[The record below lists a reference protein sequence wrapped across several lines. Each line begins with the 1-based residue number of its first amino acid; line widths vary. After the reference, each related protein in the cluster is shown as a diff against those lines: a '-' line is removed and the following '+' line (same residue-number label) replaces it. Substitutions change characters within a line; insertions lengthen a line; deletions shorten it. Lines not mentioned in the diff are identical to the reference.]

1 MVKNNISRSFVLTR
15 SILVAVIVLSFVG
28 IVYYVVSRD
37 KRTCAEKNQVD
48 NPNPNKKGCLDK
60 CISDPENPK
69 EYRCKTPKCK
79 RQWYKK
85 IEKAVC
91 ADCDEGQIPIKDNE
105 TGNYNCVPECNPDAK
120 PGASGA
126 CNTGNEC
133 VAVNAPDEN
142 TVYHCISQRFT
153 CAPDPVNPTRGNICI
168 RTEGTGTS
176 LAKCL
181 NVGNTGTPCSCNHK
195 QGYALNSANTACSTT
210 ACTLDGLNGWGS
222 NQDPSRNADPTK
234 TNNSNKSYYV
244 DPIIVDESKGTCY
257 AMAENGLLLDPNVD
271 KSKTTC
277 GSKTTAGDC
286 HDTNRDGW
294 KCKWL
299 PGVKC
304 TRKKY
309 DDDKCDCLGGCEAA
323 FPQSDDLYGN
333 SEYIDACPDERCII
347 AHWGNDGKPQLDCA
361 GFQYECIEW
370 GDDASP
376 AHCNPNSPRDV
387 YSIPPTNCLTK
398 KGFVPPSDNLIRY
411 GDDIL
416 LSIDNK
422 LFNQSRLL
430 FSCGNCSD
438 FDNSVTTNK
447 YDVMTFVG
455 KYGGE
460 SSPVRTDTITFKIV
474 PTFSPEDKQ
483 KAADDLMGK
492 VLKTNDA
499 FHLRAKY
506 DSKPNQPSYYYLT
519 EAKCTPGIYRK
530 YTGTNSTFQKMGAK
544 GYTSLS
550 QASSKTDQTV
560 PTATFRFV
568 DPVEDDKCTPTAAC
582 NQDST
587 PVTSKKA
594 YRLKFSESSTYPY
607 YVGLGDNP
615 LSFGNNYNRPLTG
628 CKADFLVTFGP
639 RSKTKWFIMKPQSII
654 QGQCLYFFN
663 DDGSPKTNDQIGG
676 YNPAT

>member
-1 MVKNNISRSFVLTR
+1 MVKNTTNIPKVV
-15 SILVAVIVLSFVG
+15 LVAIIVLSFVG
-28 IVYYVVSRD
+28 IVFYVTED

-48 NPNPNKKGCLDK
+48 DPSPNKEGGCLDK
-60 CISDPENPK
+60 CIAEPDNPK
-69 EYRCKTPKCK
+69 EYRCKTSKCK

-105 TGNYNCVPECNPDAK
+105 TGNYNCVPECKPDAK

-126 CNTGNEC
+126 CNTGEEC
-133 VAVNAPDEN
+133 IAVNTTDPN
-142 TVYHCISQRFT
+142 TVYHCISQRYT
-153 CAPDPVNPTRGNICI
+153 CRQDPVNSTRGHICI

-176 LAKCL
+176 LAECL
-181 NVGNTGTPCSCNHK
+181 NTGNSGGPCTCNHK

-222 NQDPSRNADPTK
+222 NQDPSRNDPTK
-234 TNNSNKSYYV
+234 TNNSNKSNYV
-244 DPIIVDESKGTCY
+244 NPIVDESKGKCY
-257 AMAENGLLLDPNVD
+257 AIAENGLLLDPNDD
-271 KSKTTC
+271 KSKTC
-277 GSKTTAGDC
+277 SSKTTAADC
-286 HDTNRDGW
+286 HNTNSDRW

-299 PGVKC
+299 PDVKC
-304 TRKKY
+304 TRKIY
-309 DDDKCDCLGGCEAA
+309 DDKNCDCFSRCEDA
-323 FPQSDDLYGN
+323 FPSGGDLYYGPQ
-333 SEYIDACPDERCII
+333 YIDACPDERCII
-347 AHWGNDGKPQLDCA
+347 DGKSQPDCA
-361 GFQYECIEW
+361 GFQYKCEEW
-370 GDDASP
+370 NSADNP
-376 AHCNPNSPRDV
+376 ARCVKNSQRDV
-387 YSIPPTNCLTK
+387 YSIPPTNCLTN
-398 KGFVPPSDNLIRY
+398 KGFVLPSDNLIRY
-411 GDDIL
+411 GDDII

-430 FSCGNCSD
+430 FSCGQCSA
-438 FDNSVTTNK
+438 FDSSVTTNK
-447 YDVMTFVG
+447 NELMTFVG

-474 PTFSPEDKQ
+474 PTFSPKDNQ
-483 KAADDLMGK
+483 KAANDLMGK

-506 DSKPNQPSYYYLT
+506 GGSKPNQPSYYYLT
-519 EAKCTPGIYRK
+519 EAKCTPKIYGK
-530 YTGTNSTFQKMGAK
+530 YKGNSSTFQTTGAK

-568 DPVEDDKCTPTAAC
+568 DPVEDDKCTSTTPQC

-594 YRLKFSESSTYPY
+594 YRLKFSESSSYPY

-615 LSFGNNYNRPLTG
+615 LSFGNNSNPQLTG
-628 CKADFLVTFGP
+628 CKANFLVTYGP
-639 RSKTKWFIMKPQSII
+639 RSKTKWFIMKPQSIV
-654 QGQCLYFFN
+654 QAQCPHFFN
-663 DDGSPKTNDQIGG
+663 EDGSPKTNEQIGG
-676 YNPAT
+676 YNPATNLKTKL

>member
-1 MVKNNISRSFVLTR
+1 MVKNTTNIFK
-15 SILVAVIVLSFVG
+15 IGLVAILVLSFVG
-28 IVYYVVSRD
+28 IVFYVTKD

-48 NPNPNKKGCLDK
+48 DPSPNKKGGCLNK
-60 CISDPENPK
+60 CISEPDNPK
-69 EYRCKTPKCK
+69 EYRCKTSKCK
-79 RQWYKK
+79 RQWYKN

-91 ADCDEGQIPIKDNE
+91 ADCDEGQIPIKDYE
-105 TGNYNCVPECNPDAK
+105 TGNYNCVPECKPDAK

-126 CNTGNEC
+126 CNTGEEC
-133 VAVNAPDEN
+133 VALNTTDPN
-142 TVYHCISQRFT
+142 TVYHCISQRYT
-153 CAPDPVNPTRGNICI
+153 CTQDPVNPNRGNICI

-176 LAKCL
+176 LVECL
-181 NVGNTGTPCSCNHK
+181 KKGNSGAACTCNHK

-222 NQDPSRNADPTK
+222 NQDPSRNDPKSTK

-257 AMAENGLLLDPNVD
+257 AIAENGLLLDPNDD
-271 KSKTTC
+271 KSKTC
-277 GSKTTAGDC
+277 SSKTTAEQC
-286 HDTNRDGW
+286 HDTNSDGW

-309 DDDKCDCLGGCEAA
+309 DDTKCQCLSRCFDA
-323 FPQSDDLYGN
+323 FPQSGVLYKYGD
-333 SEYIDACPDERCII
+333 SGKYIDACPDERCII
-347 AHWGNDGKPQLDCA
+347 DGKSQPDCA
-361 GFQYECIEW
+361 GFQYACMEW
-370 GDDASP
+370 RGEGPYCVD
-376 AHCNPNSPRDV
+376 NSQRDV

-398 KGFVPPSDNLIRY
+398 KGFVLPSDDLIRY
-411 GDDIL
+411 GDDII
-416 LSIDNK
+416 LSIDNNK

-430 FSCGNCSD
+430 YSCGLCSS
-438 FDNSVTTNK
+438 FDSSATANEL
-447 YDVMTFVG
+447 MTFVG
-455 KYGGE
+455 IYGGE

-474 PTFSPEDKQ
+474 PTFSPKDNQ

-506 DSKPNQPSYYYLT
+506 GDSKPNQASYYYLT
-519 EAKCTPGIYRK
+519 EAKCTPKIYSK
-530 YTGTNSTFQKMGAK
+530 YTGSSSTFQKTGAK

-550 QASSKTDQTV
+550 QASSKSDQTV

-568 DPVEDDKCTPTAAC
+568 DLVEDDKCTPTAAC

-594 YRLKFSESSTYPY
+594 YRLKFAESSTYPY

-615 LSFGNNYNRPLTG
+615 LSFGNNSNRQLQG
-628 CKADFLVTFGP
+628 CKANFLVTYGP
-639 RSKTKWFIMKPQSII
+639 KSKTNWFIMKPQSII
-654 QGQCLYFFN
+654 QAQCPHFFN
-663 DDGSPKTNDQIGG
+663 NDGSPKTNEQIGG